1 MAPASNMRKS
11 STTTMAHST
20 EMQPSLATIA
30 SHTQP
35 RRSTT
40 GRAIRVN
47 TTRPTNYYARPF
59 RQLDAANEDGLADLH
74 GGQGHGFYPGL
85 QYFADAITALPKE
98 VMKQFTLMKEVEA
111 KIHGPSERLN
121 VLIDALMTRPVPRRK
136 QMHAGAG
143 AGLGL
148 LSFTAHNSTSG
159 STNASVVNGMAGPQD
174 AQASHAG
181 SVDGEELVDSQ
192 EELAR
197 RMQYVELCKDLK
209 SLIPNLDEKHG
220 VLEEANRV
228 LALQEMRLDSVMP
241 HVENEISEEA
251 RLGSMTHWAYADNR
265 QRKQAGGG
273 ANRRDVAAANSLA
286 AAASLIHEH
295 EISTARRD
303 AGKEAAREK
312 TKGKR
317 VEHPVDSDFDEKPKK
332 QKLGKIRAAQAETAA
347 VATGLGISAAEP
359 ATKRKKAVERVPG
372 AVGME
377 RTVSASGRGSKAAR
391 EAQRTPASAD
401 SAAPK
406 KVSKAKQAPPV
417 TKRKVPNSA
426 QASPMMA
433 GSPLVVSQ
441 TQSTP
446 EVSALSKQPGARSR
460 AANAATTNLRH
471 EKLQVEESNS
481 RPPSSSGKVAI
492 ATSAPVYSPAAE
504 VVHKSNGA
512 AELGSSINERSID
525 AGTSAVTAGPATNH
539 PGSATAASDKPN
551 GRRKP
556 GESVKDLEPKAG
568 AETTAHQLTEVA
580 EKLKREDVVMTDNND
595 ERRPS
600 ASQSVANS
608 NIKSG
613 RGSAI
618 STPKAES
625 FPLADNSMTRT
636 RSVRGKPNG
645 RSEGRDSTSSEP
657 VQSQPSKHK
666 RVASNSHLVKQLA
679 PFNRS
684 PDLDR
689 HRSRDDMDDD
699 LDSNEEKTA
708 EPDQLD
714 DPINDS
720 SKDAEASI
728 ERSTRR
734 ASTRRPI
741 SRRNTGPLRS
751 SSPAAAPRDA
761 TTPDNPLPTVAS
773 PVPVP
778 PPSTRQQRS
787 SQFTSRTPQQAPPPV
802 ADAEE
807 DEEDSEH
814 DPDDPNEPKYC
825 YCNRGSYGEMVA
837 CDNDDCTRE
846 WFHLGCTELRE
857 APGEEEV
864 WYCRECRPKFGRKVK
879 GRNGRAG

>member
-1 MAPASNMRKS
+1 
-11 STTTMAHST
+11 MAHPN
-20 EMQPSLATIA
+20 EMQPSLATVS
-30 SHTQP
+30 SHAQP

-59 RQLDAANEDGLADLH
+59 RQLDATNEDGLADMN

-111 KIHGPSERLN
+111 KIHGPSEQLG
-121 VLIDALMTRPVPRRK
+121 VLIDALMTRPVPRRR
-136 QMHAGAG
+136 QMPAGVG
-143 AGLGL
+143 VGLGL

-159 STNASVVNGMAGPQD
+159 STNVSVVNGMAGLQD

-181 SVDGEELVDSQ
+181 SVDGEDFADSQ

-265 QRKQAGGG
+265 QKKQAGGG

-303 AGKEAAREK
+303 AGKEALREK

-332 QKLGKIRAAQAETAA
+332 QKLAKIRAAQAEAA
-347 VATGLGISAAEP
+347 GVATGLGISSGEP
-359 ATKRKKAVERVPG
+359 ATKRKKAAERVPG
-372 AVGME
+372 AAGME
-377 RTVSASGRGSKAAR
+377 RTVSASGRGAKAAR
-391 EAQRTPASAD
+391 EAQRTLASTD
-401 SAAPK
+401 SAAAK
-406 KVSKAKQAPPV
+406 KVSKTKQAPPLS
-417 TKRKVPNSA
+417 KRKLPNSA

-441 TQSTP
+441 TQSAA
-446 EVSALSKQPGARSR
+446 EASASSKQPGARSR
-460 AANAATTNLRH
+460 ATNAVTANLRH
-471 EKLQVEESNS
+471 EKLQEVESNS
-481 RPPSSSGKVAI
+481 RPPSSSGKTAMAI
-492 ATSAPVYSPAAE
+492 PAPAYSLAAE
-504 VVHKSNGA
+504 VVHKSNGG
-512 AELGSSINERSID
+512 AESGNSLEERTVD
-525 AGTSAVTAGPATNH
+525 PGTSTANATSANNH
-539 PGSATAASDKPN
+539 QGNPTAAFEKPN

-556 GESVKDLEPKAG
+556 GEGAKDLESKAG
-568 AETTAHQLTEVA
+568 VESTAHQLTEVA
-580 EKLKREDVVMTDNND
+580 EKLKREDAVMTDVID

-600 ASQSVANS
+600 ASQFVS
-608 NIKSG
+608 NGNNKSG
-613 RGSAI
+613 RGSAA

-636 RSVRGKPNG
+636 RSVRGKPNI

-657 VQSQPSKHK
+657 AQNLPSKHK

-689 HRSRDDMDDD
+689 HRSRDDMDED
-699 LDSNEEKTA
+699 LDSNEEKA
-708 EPDQLD
+708 GEADELD
-714 DPINDS
+714 DPIDESN
-720 SKDAEASI
+720 KDAEASI

-734 ASTRRPI
+734 ASTRRPL

-751 SSPAAAPRDA
+751 SSPAAIPRDA
-761 TTPDNPLPTVAS
+761 TLPTDPLPPVAS
-773 PVPVP
+773 PVPGP
-778 PPSTRQQRS
+778 PHSTRQQRS
-787 SQFTSRTPQQAPPPV
+787 SQFASRTPQQAPPPT

-879 GRNGRAG
+879 GRNGRTG

>member
-1 MAPASNMRKS
+1 MRKS
-11 STTTMAHST
+11 STTTTMAT
-20 EMQPSLATIA
+20 ATDMQPSLASLA
-30 SHTQP
+30 SHPQS

-47 TTRPTNYYARPF
+47 ATRPTNYYARTLG
-59 RQLDAANEDGLADLH
+59 QMGASNEDGATDFN

-111 KIHGPSERLN
+111 KIHGPSERLG
-121 VLIDALMTRPVPRRK
+121 VMIDALMAQPVPRRK
-136 QMHAGAG
+136 QINTAAG

-159 STNASVVNGMAGPQD
+159 STNASVVNGMAGRQEVQP
-174 AQASHAG
+174 SHAG
-181 SVDGEELVDSQ
+181 SIDGEEPADSQ

-197 RMQYVELCKDLK
+197 RMQYIELCKDLK
-209 SLIPNLDEKHG
+209 SLIPNLDEKNG

-251 RLGSMTHWAYADNR
+251 RLGSMTHWAYTDNR
-265 QRKQAGGG
+265 QKKQAGGA

-317 VEHPVDSDFDEKPKK
+317 VEHPGDSDFDEKPKK
-332 QKLGKIRAAQAETAA
+332 QKLSKNRAAQVEAAA
-347 VATGLGISAAEP
+347 VATGLGISANIETT
-359 ATKRKKAVERVPG
+359 TKRKKAAERAPG

-377 RTVSASGRGSKAAR
+377 RIASSSGRGAKASRDPPRA
-391 EAQRTPASAD
+391 ATTVD
-401 SAAPK
+401 SVPVKKAP
-406 KVSKAKQAPPV
+406 KAKQAPPPA
-417 TKRKVPNSA
+417 KRKLPSSA
-426 QASPMMA
+426 QASPMLA
-433 GSPLVVSQ
+433 SSPLVVSQ
-441 TQSTP
+441 TQPTP
-446 EVSALSKQPGARSR
+446 ETSASSKQTGARSR
-460 AANAATTNLRH
+460 ANNAATTNLRH
-471 EKLQVEESNS
+471 ERLQEEGSNS
-481 RPPSSSGKVAI
+481 RPPSSSGKTANAV
-492 ATSAPVYSPAAE
+492 TSQASINIPE
-504 VVHKSNGA
+504 NNHKNNGVT
-512 AELGSSINERSID
+512 ELGSSVNERVND
-525 AGTSAVTAGPATNH
+525 EGAVGGAGNADPAISGISGNVVEKT
-539 PGSATAASDKPN
+539 N

-556 GESVKDLEPKAG
+556 VENSKEQEKNES
-568 AETTAHQLTEVA
+568 AESTAQQLTAVA
-580 EKLKREDVVMTDNND
+580 AKLQREDVTMTDVND

-600 ASQSVANS
+600 ASQSGSNS
-608 NIKSG
+608 NSNKSG
-613 RGSAI
+613 RGSTVG
-618 STPKAES
+618 TPKTES
-625 FPLADNSMTRT
+625 FPLADTSMTRT
-636 RSVRGKPNG
+636 RSVRGKPSI

-657 VQSQPSKHK
+657 VQNIPSKHK

-689 HRSRDDMDDD
+689 HRGRDDMDED
-699 LDSNEEKTA
+699 LDSNEEKTL
-708 EPDQLD
+708 EPEEPEESAN
-714 DPINDS
+714 DPN
-720 SKDAEASI
+720 KDAEASI

-734 ASTRRPI
+734 SSTRRPI

-751 SSPAAAPRDA
+751 SSPAATSRDA
-761 TTPDNPLPTVAS
+761 TTPNDHLPTTVS
-773 PVPVP
+773 PVPGA

-787 SQFTSRTPQQAPPPV
+787 AQFASRTPQQVPPPV
-802 ADAEE
+802 ADAEDE
-807 DEEDSEH
+807 EEDSEH

-864 WYCRECRPKFGRKVK
+864 WYCRECRPKFGRKIK